1 MPQFVI
7 RIVNETFVES
17 AKTEL
22 PHLDAAQAY
31 AIKAAIEIG
40 AEEVLRGEPAFLAE
54 ASVELD
60 GEVLRAVK
68 VTVAAS
74 LLRRPGTAA

>member
-7 RIVNETFVES
+7 RIVNETFAES
-17 AKTEL
+17 AETEL

-31 AIKAAIEIG
+31 AIKAAIDIG
-40 AEEVLRGEPAFLAE
+40 AEEVLRGESVFLAD

-60 GEVLRAVK
+60 GEVLREMRVS
-68 VTVAAS
+68 VAAS
-74 LLRRPGTAA
+74 VLRRPGAFD